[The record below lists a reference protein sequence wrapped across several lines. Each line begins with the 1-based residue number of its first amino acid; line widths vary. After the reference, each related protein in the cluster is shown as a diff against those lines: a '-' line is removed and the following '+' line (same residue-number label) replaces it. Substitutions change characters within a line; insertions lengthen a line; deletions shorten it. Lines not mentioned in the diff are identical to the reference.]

1 MVLVEIEYW
10 WGSAWLDGRAVLGA
24 LHYWSTVG
32 TIPVFVE
39 HMLSWMLEHLLGTG
53 GNGRIRAPVQCGWQ
67 STCLVGALACSAC
80 TGSHLSPTAF
90 LQLHFAIK
98 MKIIVFKVFRSS
110 YL

>member
-53 GNGRIRAPVQCGWQ
+53 GTGRSGAPVQCGTGW
-67 STCLVGALACSAC
+67 STCLVGALLACC

-98 MKIIVFKVFRSS
+98 MKIIAF
-110 YL
+110 